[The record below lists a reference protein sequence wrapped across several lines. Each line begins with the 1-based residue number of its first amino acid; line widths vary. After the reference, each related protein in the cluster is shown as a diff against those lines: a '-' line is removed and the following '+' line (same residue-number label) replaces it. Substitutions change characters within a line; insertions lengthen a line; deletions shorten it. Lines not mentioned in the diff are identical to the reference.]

1 MAGRV
6 LMEKRKRR
14 GKKKGEGKK
23 RGAVRGK
30 I

>member
-1 MAGRV
+1 MVGRV